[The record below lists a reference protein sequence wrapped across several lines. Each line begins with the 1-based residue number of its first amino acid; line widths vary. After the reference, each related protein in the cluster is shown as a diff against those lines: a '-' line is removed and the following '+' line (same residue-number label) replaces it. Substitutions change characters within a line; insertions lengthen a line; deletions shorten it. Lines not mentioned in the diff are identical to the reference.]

1 MSRVGL
7 SPVTIPAGVEATLN
21 GNTILVKG
29 AKGELTVP
37 VLDNISVHIAD
48 GVATV
53 TPSNKNKR
61 TRQAWGTV
69 RALLAQAVNGVTKGF
84 SKKLEM
90 NGVGY
95 RASVRGSVL
104 NLQLGFSH
112 DVQYPI
118 PADLKIAVDGNVI
131 TIEGINAQKVGQVA
145 SEIRQYRP
153 PEPYKGKG
161 VRYLGEQILRKEGKK
176 K

>member
-7 SPVTIPAGVEATLN
+7 SPVQIPEGVEAN
-21 GNTILVKG
+21 VSGDQVIVKG
-29 AKGELTVP
+29 KLGELTVP
-37 VLDNISVHIAD
+37 VLSNISVEIKE

-53 TPSNKNKR
+53 TPMNKVKA

-69 RALLAQAVNGVTKGF
+69 RALVQQAVIGVTAGY
-84 SKKLEM
+84 KKQLEM

-95 RASVRGSVL
+95 RAAVQGSIL

-112 DVQYPI
+112 DVNYPI
-118 PADLKIAVDGNVI
+118 PSDLKMSVEGNVI
-131 TIEGINAQKVGQVA
+131 TVEGINAQRVGQVT
-145 SEIRQYRP
+145 SEIRAYRP

-161 VRYLGEQILRKEGKK
+161 LRYVGEEILRKEGKK

>member
-7 SPVTIPAGVEATLN
+7 SPVTIPAGVEAILN

-29 AKGELTVP
+29 TKGELSVP
-37 VLDNISVHIAD
+37 VLDNISVDIAD

-53 TPSNKNKR
+53 VPANKNKR

-69 RALLAQAVNGVTKGF
+69 RALLAQAVIGVTTGF

-95 RASVRGSVL
+95 RASVKGTVL
-104 NLQLGFSH
+104 SLQLGFSH
-112 DVQYPI
+112 DVDYPI
-118 PADLKIAVDGNVI
+118 PADLNIAVDGNVI
-131 TIEGINAQKVGQVA
+131 TIEGIDSQQVGQVA
-145 SEIRQYRP
+145 SEIRAYRP

-161 VRYLGEQILRKEGKK
+161 LRYLGEHILRKEGKK

>member
-7 SPVTIPAGVEATLN
+7 SPVQIPEGVEAN
-21 GNTILVKG
+21 VSGGQVIVKG
-29 AKGELTVP
+29 KLGELTVP
-37 VLDNISVHIAD
+37 VLSNISVEIKD

-53 TPSNKNKR
+53 TPMNKVKS

-69 RALLAQAVNGVTKGF
+69 RALIQQAVIGVTAGY
-84 SKKLEM
+84 KKQLEM

-95 RASVRGSVL
+95 RAAVQGSVL

-112 DVQYPI
+112 DVNYSI
-118 PADLKIAVDGNVI
+118 PSDLKMSVEGNVI
-131 TIEGINAQKVGQVA
+131 TVEGINAQRVGQVT
-145 SEIRQYRP
+145 SEIRAYRP

-161 VRYLGEQILRKEGKK
+161 LRYVGEEILRKEGKK

>member
-1 MSRVGL
+1 MSRIGL
-7 SPVTIPAGVEATLN
+7 SPVTIPAGVEATIS

-29 AKGELTVP
+29 AKGELSVS
-37 VLDNISVHIAD
+37 VLDNISVAIAD

-53 TPSNKNKR
+53 TPANKNKR

-69 RALLAQAVNGVTKGF
+69 RALLAQAVMGVTIGF
-84 SKKLEM
+84 TKKLEM

-95 RASVRGSVL
+95 RASVKGTVL

-112 DVQYPI
+112 DVHYPI
-118 PADLKIAVDGNVI
+118 PADLKVAVDGNVI

-145 SEIRQYRP
+145 SEIRGYRP

-161 VRYLGEQILRKEGKK
+161 VRYLGEHILRKEGKK

>member
-7 SPVTIPAGVEATLN
+7 NPVTIPTGVDVTLN
-21 GNTILVKG
+21 GDSIHVKG
-29 AKGELTVP
+29 SKGELTVP
-37 VLDNISVHIAD
+37 VLANINVAIAD

-53 TPSNKNKR
+53 TPANDVKR

-69 RALLAQAVNGVTKGF
+69 RALIAQAVQGVTNGF

-95 RASVRGSVL
+95 RASVKGSVL

-112 DVQYPI
+112 DVNYPI
-118 PADLKIAVDGNVI
+118 PADLNISVDGNVI
-131 TIEGINAQKVGQVA
+131 TIEGINAQSVGQVA
-145 SEIRQYRP
+145 SEIRAYRP

-161 VRYLGEQILRKEGKK
+161 IRYVDEQILRKEGKK